1 MGMLTDGRWS
11 DDDDRKSDKAGAFQ
25 RVESK
30 FRDWISADGSSGFK
44 AEPGRYHIYIA
55 HNCPWAHRAAMF
67 RKIKQLDDVISVS
80 ISDRPKLHGWGYSSL
95 VDVADPSPDGSFYLY
110 QVYQAANPQV
120 TSRVT
125 VPTLWDRETKTVV
138 NNESSE
144 IIRMLNSE
152 FDEWGDGSLDF
163 YPEDLR
169 GEIDR
174 INDMVYPGL
183 NNGVY
188 RSGFARTQE
197 AYDEA
202 VTRVF
207 DTLDAMEEILSR
219 QRYLA
224 GDRITEADWRAFA
237 TLVRFDQVYHTHFKC
252 NKKRIGDYPN
262 LSNYT
267 REIYQYPGIADTV
280 DVAAI
285 KSGYFGNMR
294 HINPAGIV
302 AIGPKFDL
310 AEAHDRNRLPAA
322 A

>member
-1 MGMLTDGRWS
+1 MLTDGKWS
-11 DDDDRKSDKAGAFQ
+11 DDDDRKSDKKGAFQ
-25 RVESK
+25 RVESA
-30 FRDWISADGSSGFK
+30 FRNSITADGSSGYK

-67 RKIKQLDDVISVS
+67 RKIKKLEDVITVS
-80 ISDRPKLHGWGYSSL
+80 FSDRPKLHGWGFSSL
-95 VDVADPSPDGSFYLY
+95 IDVAEPSPDGVFYLY
-110 QVYQAANPQV
+110 QVYQASDPQV

-125 VPTLWDRETKTVV
+125 VPTVWDRETKTVV

-144 IIRMLNSE
+144 IIRMLNSA

-169 GEIDR
+169 NEIDR

-188 RSGFARTQE
+188 RSGFARTQD
-197 AYDEA
+197 AYEEA
-202 VTRVF
+202 VNRVF
-207 DTLDAMEEILSR
+207 DTLDTMEEILSR

-224 GDRITEADWRAFA
+224 GERITEADWRAFA

-252 NKKRIGDYPN
+252 NKKRISDYPN

-267 REIYQYPGIADTV
+267 RELYQYPGIADTV
-280 DVAAI
+280 DIGEI
-285 KSGYFGNMR
+285 KSGYFGNML

-302 AIGPKFDL
+302 AIGPEFDL
-310 AEAHDRNRLPAA
+310 ASVHDRDRLPKAA
-322 A
+322 